1 MRLRY
6 HLSNFFHH
14 LLSILYYLV
23 NYVMAWTMLFI
34 ARIIVLTL
42 MRITVDGKENIDL
55 DGPFIVTANHFSWFD
70 APLLTIYL
78 PNRPAFLV
86 ANESTRFWFVRL
98 YLRVFKG
105 IPIWRGQPDRIA
117 LQTALHR
124 LEDGKPIG
132 IFPEGGIDP
141 QLQEQRDR
149 GEEITTSYGHTSR
162 SNAQL
167 IHGQPG
173 TAYLAIRSR
182 APILPVGLMGT
193 EKVLSNMFRFRRT
206 NVTVR
211 VGEAFVAIE
220 TEPNLDRVQRRKH
233 MNQMSEEIM
242 MRIAELFPPEK
253 RGPYRRRRD
262 AEMSA

>member
-1 MRLRY
+1 MRVLY
-6 HLSNFFHH
+6 HLVSFFHYLFSFVHH
-14 LLSILYYLV
+14 LISFAL
-23 NYVMAWTMLFI
+23 AWTVLII

-42 MRITVDGKENIDL
+42 MRITVVGEENTDIN
-55 DGPFIVTANHFSWFD
+55 GPFIVTANHFSWFD
-70 APLLTIYL
+70 VPLLTLYL
-78 PNRPAFLV
+78 PDRPAFLV

-105 IPIWRGQPDRIA
+105 IPIWRGQVDRTA

-141 QLQEQRDR
+141 QFQVQRER
-149 GEEITTSYGHTSR
+149 GEEITSTYGHTSR
-162 SNAQL
+162 SSAQL
-167 IHGQPG
+167 THGQPG

-193 EKVLSNMFRFRRT
+193 EKVLSNMIRLRRT

-211 VGEAFVAIE
+211 VGKAFLAIE
-220 TEPNLDRVQRRKH
+220 AEQNMDRVQRRKH
-233 MNQMSEEIM
+233 LDEMSDEIM
-242 MRIAELFPPEK
+242 VRIADLFPPEK

-262 AEMSA
+262 AKISA